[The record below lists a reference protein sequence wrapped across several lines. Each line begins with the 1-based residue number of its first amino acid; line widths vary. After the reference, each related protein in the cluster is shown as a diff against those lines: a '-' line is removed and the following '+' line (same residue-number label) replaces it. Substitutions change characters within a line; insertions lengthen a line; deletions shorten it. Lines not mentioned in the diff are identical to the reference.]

1 MFPTSY
7 QLEGVVKKLKYIK
20 LAFKTTEFWTG
31 EYEEKQVLLKV
42 LRVHR
47 DNHKA
52 QALES
57 VSMSRDSQIILFFG
71 VGLTGSI
78 GIPQGC
84 SFDQA
89 AQTR

>member
-20 LAFKTTEFWTG
+20 LAFKTTELWTG
-31 EYEEKQVLLKV
+31 EYEEKRVLLKV

-47 DNHKA
+47 DNRKA

-57 VSMSRDSQIILFFG
+57 VSMSCDSQ
-71 VGLTGSI
+71 
-78 GIPQGC
+78 
-84 SFDQA
+84 
-89 AQTR
+89 TR